1 LIRVRVLIKGRWV
14 LTRRNLER
22 KQFHAKRKLG
32 GSPQVSG
39 KTVDGKLVIKGIYF
53 VVSSIG
59 LPLENV
65 LEILQKENM
74 VVDWLDYYDN
84 VLNHGSKSSR
94 IMERIHNSVNDIYG
108 KDVGEEIIKRLQAY
122 RSRDYNSGG

>member
-1 LIRVRVLIKGRWV
+1 
-14 LTRRNLER
+14 
-22 KQFHAKRKLG
+22 LG

-84 VLNHGSKSSR
+84 ALNHGSKSSR
-94 IMERIHNSVNDIYG
+94 IMERIHNRS
-108 KDVGEEIIKRLQAY
+108 EEHTSELQ
-122 RSRDYNSGG
+122 SR